1 MNADE
6 IKQEETL
13 SPIDYSILMK
23 DTLTSIKE
31 GVEALEQLVGELNE
45 IEILVEK
52 LKTAL
57 DYLFYLEDNR
67 RTIV

>member
-31 GVEALEQLVGELNE
+31 GVEALEQLVGVLNE